1 MLALVMKKAYA
12 HERKDRKR
20 IKGLRK
26 SCTRRSLY
34 ASAYADKGVSVSKK
48 SDALRFQHYEKSPES
63 YAAPG
68 AF

>member
-1 MLALVMKKAYA
+1 MKKAYA
-12 HERKDRKR
+12 HERKGRKR

-26 SCTRRSLY
+26 SCARRSLY

-48 SDALRFQHYEKSPES
+48 SDALRFQHQEKSPES
-63 YAAPG
+63 YAASG